1 MGRSAEEIAREAAE
15 LDREVRDG
23 RYVKAYRGRSYEMI
37 KSFDRH
43 ARDVGFGPTGWSPGR
58 FLKSVANCY
67 KNHSGNWSADPEMK
81 AYGDHM
87 LKAYDA
93 KAKQLGYVEK
103 GVPTG
108 MNELQGPDGG
118 YLVPPE
124 FSQQLLMR
132 TYDNDLLSRCTTLPM
147 TSNLLVVPAINETSR
162 LNGSRFGGV
171 QALWAQESQTLTES
185 KPGFAGVEIK
195 PDTVT
200 LLMRA
205 SNQFLE
211 DASYITV
218 EQWLSMISEEELNFK
233 VGDGIVN
240 GSGTDQ
246 MQGILNCPSLISVA
260 AQTGQASH
268 SINAVNNTEMWR
280 RLHQSCRKNAVW
292 LIDQS
297 IETQLMQMTIGNAG
311 AQLAVYLPPGGLSDK
326 PYGTLLGRPVLT
338 TEFGQQLGTRGDI
351 ILADLTTYLVG
362 LRQAMVAATS
372 IHVAFSTNEQMFRFV
387 MRLGGRSWWTS
398 ALTPKSNGDTQ
409 SNVIVLAAR

>member
-1 MGRSAEEIAREAAE
+1 M
-15 LDREVRDG
+15 
-23 RYVKAYRGRSYEMI
+23 
-37 KSFDRH
+37 
-43 ARDVGFGPTGWSPGR
+43 FG
-58 FLKSVANCY
+58 
-67 KNHSGNWSADPEMK
+67 
-81 AYGDHM
+81 
-87 LKAYDA
+87 
-93 KAKQLGYVEK
+93 
-103 GVPTG
+103 
-108 MNELQGPDGG
+108 
-118 YLVPPE
+118 
-124 FSQQLLMR
+124 
-132 TYDNDLLSRCTTLPM
+132 
-147 TSNLLVVPAINETSR
+147 
-162 LNGSRFGGV
+162 
-171 QALWAQESQTLTES
+171 
-185 KPGFAGVEIK
+185 
-195 PDTVT
+195 
-200 LLMRA
+200 
-205 SNQFLE
+205 
-211 DASYITV
+211 
-218 EQWLSMISEEELNFK
+218 SEEELNFK

-268 SINAVNNTEMWR
+268 SINSVNITEMWR

-326 PYGTLLGRPVLT
+326 PYGTLLGRPVIT

-351 ILADLTTYLVG
+351 ILFDPTTYLVG
-362 LRQAMVAATS
+362 MRQAMVAATS